1 MKWAIRALGWAT
13 YILWLIVTVFTVTAV
28 YSASQLGLDFSG
40 EPQTSTSGGT
50 ITLSVPFA
58 VDNKGFYDISDLNIT
73 TMIKE
78 SNGVLVSN
86 SSTIVSLIS
95 SGNKTDATHNIS
107 ITLNNMTSASL
118 SRLLF
123 NDTEFNVDMSFALKY
138 ARVIPLEISTNS
150 TMTWGAPLYNL
161 ALGDIPLPELHNSTH
176 VRAILPLSF
185 ENHSFFTLNG
195 TVLAEIV
202 NTAGHKVGGTTDPIN
217 APPQSGYSTQLVVL
231 VSRDYGN
238 LKEARLYF
246 EFPSVFSYGPVVIP
260 VVISVG

>member
-1 MKWAIRALGWAT
+1 MKWAIRALNLAI
-13 YILWLIVTVFTVTAV
+13 YVLWLIIMVFTVTAV
-28 YSASQLGLDFSG
+28 YSATQLGIGFG
-40 EPQTSTSGGT
+40 ENSRTSTSGGT
-50 ITLSVPFA
+50 MTLSVPFYIE
-58 VDNKGFYDISDLNIT
+58 NKGFYDISDLNIST
-73 TMIKE
+73 IIQE
-78 SNGVLVSN
+78 NNGALVSN
-86 SSTIVSLIS
+86 SSTVVPLIS
-95 SGNKTDATHNIS
+95 SGSKVDATLNIS
-107 ITLNNMTSASL
+107 ITLSNMTTASL

-123 NDTEFNVDMSFALKY
+123 NDTEFNVDMSLALRY
-138 ARVIPLEISTNS
+138 AGVIALTISSNS

-202 NTAGHKVGGTTDPIN
+202 NTAGQKVGGTTDPIN

-246 EFPSVFSYGPVVIP
+246 DFPPVFSYGPKVIP
-260 VVISVG
+260 IG